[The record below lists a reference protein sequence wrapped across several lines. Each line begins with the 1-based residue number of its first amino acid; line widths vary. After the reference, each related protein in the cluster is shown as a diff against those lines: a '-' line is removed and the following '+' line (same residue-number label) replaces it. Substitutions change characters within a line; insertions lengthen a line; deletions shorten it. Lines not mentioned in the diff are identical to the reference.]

1 MLPLCTEPAHHWG
14 PTVPA
19 TTQSTT
25 PSAPK
30 RRKMTIEEALRWA
43 IRDELPKRRADAPI
57 RGPQCASDPV
67 WRMVALGGRVDN
79 WSREPGMPPAM
90 GDPHPD
96 AITIEAHL
104 QVLSET
110 LKRAAV
116 GSAVC
121 PLDLSPYPIQI
132 ELRGKAN
139 LEVMITAA
147 IDATPSWLV
156 TSAIRSRPEVGDGIA
171 IEPVKST
178 NGKITLWRTMQVPC
192 GQGEDGTPWFT
203 SHDEVA
209 VSKGDSRDTG
219 LFCKLNYTRVGFE
232 VVEEQ
237 LRYAYWHAAL
247 VYLVPALQYLTSIE
261 VQPPKS
267 PVAPWLEPAE
277 EERAPLPN
285 LRPRRHVERDRRVA
299 GRRAAP
305 MRASPVRTIDPR
317 DWTPASERMA

>member
-1 MLPLCTEPAHHWG
+1 
-14 PTVPA
+14 
-19 TTQSTT
+19 
-25 PSAPK
+25 
-30 RRKMTIEEALRWA
+30 MTIEDALRWA
-43 IRDELPKRRADAPI
+43 IRDELPKRRADSPI

-67 WRMVALGGRVDN
+67 WRMVAMGGRVDN

-110 LKRAAV
+110 LQKAAA

-121 PLDLSPYPIQI
+121 PLDLSAYPIQFN
-132 ELRGKAN
+132 LRGKAD
-139 LEVMITAA
+139 LGVLTSTAMY
-147 IDATPSWLV
+147 ATPSWLV
-156 TSAIRSRPEVGDGIA
+156 TAAIRRPPEVGDGIA

-178 NGKITLWRTMQVPC
+178 NGKITLWRTVLTPC
-192 GQGEDGTPWFT
+192 GEGPDGKPWFT

-209 VSKGDSRDTG
+209 ISKGDSRDTG
-219 LFCKLNYTRVGFE
+219 LFCKLDFTRTGFE

-247 VYLVPALQYLTSIE
+247 VYLVPALQFLTSIE
-261 VQPPKS
+261 VLPPKALI
-267 PVAPWLEPAE
+267 APWLEREE

-285 LRPRRHVERDRRVA
+285 LRPRRYIESDRRVA

-305 MRASPVRTIDPR
+305 LRASPVRKIDPR
-317 DWTPASERMA
+317 DWMPPSERQA